1 MTQCKQCLIFSFCCL
16 NLAFKHRDVSFYL
29 SEHNHSFK
37 EDFTKSIM
45 NLRNCFIIC
54 IFDKTVIV
62 HMKMTEMCIIDTG
75 CMGTRHNFVVL
86 TKLF

>member
-1 MTQCKQCLIFSFCCL
+1 
-16 NLAFKHRDVSFYL
+16 
-29 SEHNHSFK
+29 
-37 EDFTKSIM
+37 M

-62 HMKMTEMCIIDTG
+62 KMKMTEMCIIDTG